1 MDAFQR
7 RKAITSVD
15 TIYQE
20 CDYITVHV
28 PLLDSTRQMINKDS
42 LGQMKD
48 GVVILNFARDL
59 LVNDDDMAEALASG
73 RVKRYITDFRMQK

>member
-1 MDAFQR
+1 
-7 RKAITSVD
+7 
-15 TIYQE
+15 
-20 CDYITVHV
+20 
-28 PLLDSTRQMINKDS
+28 MINKDS

>member
-1 MDAFQR
+1 
-7 RKAITSVD
+7 
-15 TIYQE
+15 
-20 CDYITVHV
+20 
-28 PLLDSTRQMINKDS
+28 MINKDS

-73 RVKRYITDFRMQK
+73 RVKRYITDFPNAKVMQLSLIHISRQLVPTQQAP